1 MDLLTQAKEF
11 IDREVRPMI
20 QGDGGDI
27 EVVELTPENVL
38 KVRLQGSCVN
48 CASASMT
55 LAFGVEERIKEYLP
69 EITGV
74 EQVS

>member
-1 MDLLTQAKEF
+1 MDLLTKAKEF

-27 EVVELTPENVL
+27 EVVELTIDNIL
-38 KVRLQGSCVN
+38 KVRLHGSCVN

-55 LAFGVEERIKEYLP
+55 LAFGVEDRIKEALP
-69 EITGV
+69 EISGV
-74 EQVS
+74 IQVS